1 MKKKIFGVL
10 LAATMVVSLVGCGG
24 KKNDADTS
32 NKGISASEYANTVKE
47 NAEVYKKFVKLPEY
61 KGLSVAVDKSKLE
74 VSDEEVEAQVQ
85 SLLSKYSTVEKHES
99 GVTAKGDSIILDYSG
114 KLDGVAFSG
123 GTATDASYT
132 IGSGL
137 FIQDLDKGLV
147 GLNVGQNYEIPCK
160 FPDDYSNK
168 DMAGKEVVF
177 EVKVTAIQE
186 TIYPELTDEWVAGK
200 AEELELEGE
209 YTVDG
214 LKKNIRT
221 MLEEQAKQSFD
232 SAKFLTALEQI
243 INNANIENYPEKELE
258 SLKNTWKANV
268 KSDYETNKELYSSYY
283 GMESYEAY
291 ISKAYG
297 CEDET
302 ALDAFALDTAKDYLK
317 EKMVVTLI
325 AAENNIDVSEQDIKD
340 LGVKYAEYYS
350 YESYD
355 KMVEEFGSEI
365 NAELGYDVLHTKV
378 QELVNSLSVEVE
390 EESKS
395 AEETTSDK

>member
-1 MKKKIFGVL
+1 
-10 LAATMVVSLVGCGG
+10 
-24 KKNDADTS
+24 
-32 NKGISASEYANTVKE
+32 
-47 NAEVYKKFVKLPEY
+47 
-61 KGLSVAVDKSKLE
+61 
-74 VSDEEVEAQVQ
+74 
-85 SLLSKYSTVEKHES
+85 
-99 GVTAKGDSIILDYSG
+99 
-114 KLDGVAFSG
+114 
-123 GTATDASYT
+123 
-132 IGSGL
+132 
-137 FIQDLDKGLV
+137 
-147 GLNVGQNYEIPCK
+147 
-160 FPDDYSNK
+160 
-168 DMAGKEVVF
+168 MAGKEVIF

-258 SLKNTWKANV
+258 SLKNTWKTNV

-291 ISKAYG
+291 ISQAYG

-317 EKMVVTLI
+317 EKMIVTLI

-395 AEETTSDK
+395 AEETTSEK